1 MQRFSVDP
9 FFSLAAEEE
18 DESRDRRQRTETNE
32 SRAEGSSLFACELVG
47 NEKSDAGSEER
58 SRPDD
63 EEERRHRQIEPF
75 HHHLLR

>member
-9 FFSLAAEEE
+9 FFSAEEKE
-18 DESRDRRQRTETNE
+18 QSRDRRQRTETNE